1 VFDIKDERYNFPAI
15 AKPVRVHCGMR
26 PNRACGTFEFSAH
39 GLDDGLTILSAGTDE
54 TPMRNTSFAI
64 AVIAT
69 CAATPA
75 LAQAQNA
82 APPNGPSRYT
92 FSRVDDGFLRLDNLS
107 GQVAFCSPHGAGWAC
122 QAVPEDRAALEKEI
136 ARLQDEV
143 ARLKTEVAGLRVPPA
158 DLSPPAK
165 GGEVQIK
172 LPSQEDIAR
181 ARVAVENAWRRLV
194 DMIVNFQKDMM
205 RKG

>member
-1 VFDIKDERYNFPAI
+1 
-15 AKPVRVHCGMR
+15 
-26 PNRACGTFEFSAH
+26 
-39 GLDDGLTILSAGTDE
+39 
-54 TPMRNTSFAI
+54 MRNTSFAI

-69 CAATPA
+69 CAAVPA

-92 FSRVDDGFLRLDNLS
+92 FNRVDDGFLRLDNLS
-107 GQVAFCSPHGAGWAC
+107 GQVSFCGPHGVGWAC

-136 ARLQDEV
+136 ARLQDQV
-143 ARLKTEVAGLRVPPA
+143 ARLKTEVAGLRAPA
-158 DLSPPAK
+158 QDPSADKHGDAK
-165 GGEVQIK
+165 IRLPTHEEV
-172 LPSQEDIAR
+172 ER

-194 DMIVNFQKDMM
+194 DMILNFQKDMM